1 MNSTS
6 RSVLKNRL
14 RPSISEN
21 HGIAALSDADK
32 HIYSVG
38 ISTGGIA
45 EMRMAM
51 ADPDRR
57 IIATTIDDEGAAFA
71 RNEIEKAGFSKQI
84 EVKIED
90 VAKPLPYSDG
100 YFDFIYARLVLHYL
114 PKIALVKALRELF
127 RVLRSEGR
135 LFAVVRSIECPE
147 AKNGAVDLETGMTTY
162 RSADGRSYSRYFH
175 SEKSIQEYIA
185 SSGFNVNSIK
195 SYQEHLCIDFQRTQL
210 ASQVDVLIEVHASKE
225 N

>member
-6 RSVLKNRL
+6 RSVLKNKA
-14 RPSISEN
+14 SISED
-21 HGIAALSDADK
+21 HGIAALTDADK
-32 HIYSVG
+32 RIYSVG

-45 EMRMAM
+45 EMRMAR

-57 IIATTIDDEGAAFA
+57 IIATTIDAGGAAFA
-71 RNEIEKAGFSKQI
+71 RVEIEKAGLSNQI

-90 VAKPLPYSDG
+90 VAHALPYPDG

-114 PKIALVKALRELF
+114 PKIELVRALQELF

-135 LFAVVRSIECPE
+135 LFVVVRSIECPE
-147 AKNGAVDLETGMTTY
+147 AKEGVFDFDTGMTTY
-162 RSADGRSYSRYFH
+162 HGADGRSFSRYFH
-175 SEKSIQEYIA
+175 SEKSLQDHLA
-185 SSGFNVNSIK
+185 SSGFNINSVK
-195 SYQEHLCIDFQRTQL
+195 SYQEHLCTDFQRTQL
-210 ASQVDVLIEVHASKE
+210 ASQVDVLIEVLASKE